1 MSSFPVAGGD
11 RLTRRKRIDI
21 GFSAA
26 VFFVALAASLV
37 FIRWYP
43 PPSPV
48 YDALEYQRIAHN
60 LAAGKGFS
68 LDGVH
73 PYATRPPLLPFLLG
87 AWTWMA
93 GTSLFSAAVFQCLV
107 HGLSAAAAYLL
118 FRAVPCAPRWSFLL
132 SLIVALQPM
141 LLTRTAF
148 ILLEPTLLF
157 FTTSALLATVLWLRG
172 KTTPWACAAGLLW
185 GIATLGKPV
194 TLFVLP
200 FAIVYRL
207 ARGKERRGVAF
218 RQAALFGLLFLAV
231 LAPWTARNYIQ
242 FHRLIPVSDQTAGLL
257 QEWYVSQATQAGSSA
272 GESGG
277 AGRVQRL
284 VRNTMDFAGPARDW
298 WWARGRYGPGEA
310 RPWYWTLHDIF
321 HRFLFLVLLYRV
333 FRTFRG
339 KLPASQGFIALFCF
353 FYWVEHSLILGIP
366 RYALPI
372 YTALLALLIPYR
384 ERTLGS
390 TAEEEGLRLSLNP

>member
-1 MSSFPVAGGD
+1 LTSS
-11 RLTRRKRIDI
+11 LKRVDI

-26 VFFVALAASLV
+26 VFLVALAASLA

-43 PPSPV
+43 PPAPV
-48 YDALEYQRIAHN
+48 YDAVEYQRIAHN

-73 PYATRPPLLPFLLG
+73 PYAQRPPLLPFLLG
-87 AWTWMA
+87 AWTWLA
-93 GTSLFSAAVFQCLV
+93 GASLFSAAVFQCLM
-107 HGLSAAAAYLL
+107 HSLSAAAAYLL
-118 FRAVPCAPRWSFLL
+118 FRVVPCAPRWSFLL

-157 FTTSALLATVLWLRG
+157 FTTSALLATVLWLRE
-172 KTTPWACAAGLLW
+172 KTAPWACAAGILW
-185 GIATLGKPV
+185 GFATLGKAV

-207 ARGKERRGVAF
+207 AHGKERRGVAF

-231 LAPWTARNYIQ
+231 PAPWTARNYIQ
-242 FHRLIPVSDQTAGLL
+242 FQRLIPVSDQTAGLV
-257 QEWYVSQATQAGSSA
+257 QEWYVSRATQAGSSTGA
-272 GESGG
+272 SGG
-277 AGRVQRL
+277 ADLVERL
-284 VRNTMDFAGPARDW
+284 VRNTKDFTSPARDW

-321 HRFLFLVLLYRV
+321 HRFLYLVLLYRV
-333 FRTFRG
+333 FQTFRG
-339 KLPASQGFIALFCF
+339 KFPASRGFIALFCF
-353 FYWVEHSLILGIP
+353 LYWAEHSLILGIP
-366 RYALPI
+366 RYALPV
-372 YTALLALLIPYR
+372 YAALLALLIPYR
-384 ERTLGS
+384 ERALGG
-390 TAEEEGLRLSLNP
+390 AAGEENLRLSWNS